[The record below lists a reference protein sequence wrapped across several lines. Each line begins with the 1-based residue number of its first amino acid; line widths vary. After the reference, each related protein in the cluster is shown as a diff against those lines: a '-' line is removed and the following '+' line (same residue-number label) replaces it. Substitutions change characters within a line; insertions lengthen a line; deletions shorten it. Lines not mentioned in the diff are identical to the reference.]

1 MLKKDI
7 RTNTLHGSL
16 IRLNKIHRKMAKR
29 EFQKVDLTEGKPR
42 LLDFI
47 ISNPG
52 CSQREI
58 ASCCKIEPATATSIL
73 SSMEKEKLIYRE
85 RNTKDKRILNVFLT
99 EKGIEAQKKVEK
111 VFLEL
116 LPMSNDNKYN
126 LELDEICFDG
136 FSEKERIEAIN
147 TLNRLYEN
155 LAKKKKE

>member
-1 MLKKDI
+1 MLKKNI
-7 RTNTLHGSL
+7 RINTLHSSL
-16 IRLNKIHRKMAKR
+16 IRLNKIHKKMAKK

-73 SSMEKEKLIYRE
+73 SSMEKEELIYRE
-85 RNTKDKRILNVFLT
+85 RNPKDRRILNVFLT

-116 LPMSNDNKYN
+116 
-126 LELDEICFDG
+126 DEVCFDG
-136 FSEKERIEAIN
+136 FSEEERVEAIKI
-147 TLNRLYEN
+147 LNRLYEN
-155 LAKKKKE
+155 LSKRKKNTF

>member
-73 SSMEKEKLIYRE
+73 SSMEKEKL
-85 RNTKDKRILNVFLT
+85 LT

-111 VFLEL
+111 VF
-116 LPMSNDNKYN
+116 

>member
-1 MLKKDI
+1 MLKKNI

-47 ISNPG
+47 INNPG

-58 ASCCKIEPATATSIL
+58 ATCCKIEPATATSIL
-73 SSMEKEKLIYRE
+73 SAMEKEELIYRE
-85 RNTKDKRILNVFLT
+85 RNPQDKRILNVFLT
-99 EKGIEAQKKVEK
+99 KKGIESQSKVEK

-116 LPMSNDNKYN
+116 
-126 LELDEICFDG
+126 DEICFEG
-136 FSEKERIEAIN
+136 FSDEERINAIN
-147 TLNRLYEN
+147 ILNKLYEN
-155 LAKKKKE
+155 LAKNK

>member
-1 MLKKDI
+1 
-7 RTNTLHGSL
+7 
-16 IRLNKIHRKMAKR
+16 
-29 EFQKVDLTEGKPR
+29 
-42 LLDFI
+42 
-47 ISNPG
+47 
-52 CSQREI
+52 
-58 ASCCKIEPATATSIL
+58 
-73 SSMEKEKLIYRE
+73 MEKEELIYRE

-116 LPMSNDNKYN
+116 
-126 LELDEICFDG
+126 DEICFDG

>member
-1 MLKKDI
+1 MLKKNI

-73 SSMEKEKLIYRE
+73 SSMEKEE
-85 RNTKDKRILNVFLT
+85 
-99 EKGIEAQKKVEK
+99 GIEAQKKVEK
-111 VFLEL
+111 VF
-116 LPMSNDNKYN
+116 

-136 FSEKERIEAIN
+136 FSEKERIDAIN

>member
-1 MLKKDI
+1 MFKKDI
-7 RTNTLHGSL
+7 RANSLHGSL

-73 SSMEKEKLIYRE
+73 SSMEKEDLIYRE
-85 RNTKDKRILNVFLT
+85 RNPKDRRILNVFLT

-116 LPMSNDNKYN
+116 
-126 LELDEICFDG
+126 DEVCFDG
-136 FSEKERIEAIN
+136 FSEEERVEAIKI
-147 TLNRLYEN
+147 LNRLYEN
-155 LAKKKKE
+155 LSKRKKNTF

>member
-1 MLKKDI
+1 MVKKNI
-7 RTNTLHGSL
+7 RINTLHSSL
-16 IRLNKIHRKMAKR
+16 IRLNKIHKKMAKK

-73 SSMEKEKLIYRE
+73 SSMEKEELIYRE
-85 RNTKDKRILNVFLT
+85 RNPKDRRILNVFLT

-116 LPMSNDNKYN
+116 
-126 LELDEICFDG
+126 DEVCFDG
-136 FSEKERIEAIN
+136 FSEEERVEAIKI
-147 TLNRLYEN
+147 LNRLYEN
-155 LAKKKKE
+155 LSKRKKNTF

>member
-1 MLKKDI
+1 MLKKNI

-73 SSMEKEKLIYRE
+73 SSMEKEELIYRE
-85 RNTKDKRILNVFLT
+85 RNPKDKRILNVFLT

-111 VFLEL
+111 VFKRI
-116 LPMSNDNKYN
+116 SNYMCNTCTTN
-126 LELDEICFDG
+126 NVFRSCNG
-136 FSEKERIEAIN
+136 FITANIII
-147 TLNRLYEN
+147 
-155 LAKKKKE
+155 